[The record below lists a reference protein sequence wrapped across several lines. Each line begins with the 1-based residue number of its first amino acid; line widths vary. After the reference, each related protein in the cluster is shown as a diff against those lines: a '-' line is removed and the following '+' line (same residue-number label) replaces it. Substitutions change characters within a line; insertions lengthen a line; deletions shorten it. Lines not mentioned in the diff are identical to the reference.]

1 MKQCGGRARPPQ
13 NERSDLMKDNK
24 ERDVSPQELR
34 KAIDNL
40 SLADK
45 LFINAVMQMGL
56 AFEAAKAMGK
66 QS

>member
-24 ERDVSPQELR
+24 ERDISPQELK
-34 KAIDNL
+34 KAINNMDF
-40 SLADK
+40 ADK
-45 LFINAVMQMGL
+45 LFINAIMQMGL

>member
-1 MKQCGGRARPPQ
+1 MNKTLEP
-13 NERSDLMKDNK
+13 K
-24 ERDVSPQELR
+24 ERDISPKELK

>member
-1 MKQCGGRARPPQ
+1 MKEGATMNKALEP
-13 NERSDLMKDNK
+13 K
-24 ERDVSPQELR
+24 ERDVSPQELK
-34 KAIDNL
+34 KAINNL
-40 SLADK
+40 DFADK

>member
-1 MKQCGGRARPPQ
+1 MKEGATMNKALDP
-13 NERSDLMKDNK
+13 K
-24 ERDVSPQELR
+24 ERDVSPQELK
-34 KAIDNL
+34 KAINNMDF
-40 SLADK
+40 ADK

>member
-1 MKQCGGRARPPQ
+1 MKEGTTMNKALEP
-13 NERSDLMKDNK
+13 K
-24 ERDVSPQELR
+24 ERDVSPQELK
-34 KAIDNL
+34 KAINNMDF
-40 SLADK
+40 ADK

>member
-1 MKQCGGRARPPQ
+1 MKEGTTMNKALEP
-13 NERSDLMKDNK
+13 KD
-24 ERDVSPQELR
+24 RDISPQELR
-34 KAIDNL
+34 KAIDKL

>member
-1 MKQCGGRARPPQ
+1 MKEGTTMNKALEP
-13 NERSDLMKDNK
+13 K
-24 ERDVSPQELR
+24 ERDISPQELK

-45 LFINAVMQMGL
+45 LFINAIMQMGL

>member
-1 MKQCGGRARPPQ
+1 MKEGTTMNKALEP
-13 NERSDLMKDNK
+13 K
-24 ERDVSPQELR
+24 ERDVSPKELK

-40 SLADK
+40 DFADK
-45 LFINAVMQMGL
+45 LFINAIMQMGL

>member
-1 MKQCGGRARPPQ
+1 
-13 NERSDLMKDNK
+13 MKDNK
-24 ERDVSPQELR
+24 DRDVSPKELK

-40 SLADK
+40 DFADK

>member
-1 MKQCGGRARPPQ
+1 
-13 NERSDLMKDNK
+13 MKDNK
-24 ERDVSPQELR
+24 DRDVSPQELK
-34 KAIDNL
+34 KAIDKL